1 MRPATA
7 HALGVVFIAAQLV
20 IPLTR
25 LRLDAPYPLSGR
37 FAWTMFAG
45 PLVGRCAHTLRA
57 TLADGTP
64 APMPLRGSALH
75 TVLSARTEGEFSQ
88 AVWLFAP
95 YSDSDRE
102 VSLALDAVLR
112 RWASTLPAGAR
123 VESALRCASPG
134 WPPFARTLRVAR

>member
-7 HALGVVFIAAQLV
+7 QILGVLFITAQLV

-45 PLVGRCAHTLRA
+45 PLVGRCAHELRA
-57 TLADGTP
+57 TLTDGSP

-95 YSDSDRE
+95 YSDSDRD
-102 VSLALDAVLR
+102 VAAALDDLLQ
-112 RWASTLPAGAR
+112 RWTRTLPAGAR
-123 VESALRCASPG
+123 VESSLRCASPG
-134 WPPFARTLRVAR
+134 WPAFARTLRVSR